1 MPSALQFIRSLIIS
15 SSIFVNANSSFLAI
29 MQLFVRK
36 NARDEEGGVPIGLLD
51 KKPSRL
57 NIFVR
62 SKSKDYK
69 LPLDDGPVPTLD
81 DDRNEEPESST
92 AKSSMSF
99 FSRNK
104 KDKSQKKIAYDS
116 FGGQDVLVL
125 VTEKTKGVPP
135 LESPDDVVVKIEA
148 STVSINDC
156 IARRGVCFSVADS
169 FALPAT
175 PGMDLVGTIV
185 SVGANVQGFKVGD
198 RVAALVRTGGNA
210 RYCVVSYHS
219 LVSVPRNLDAAD
231 AVAMVSVFM
240 TAYQALNLID
250 TDMKGTT
257 VLVTGGMG
265 PVEQALIQLSLRAG
279 ATQVYYTA
287 PEHHH
292 IYVKSVLGSIPLC
305 PDESTAFVPSCQDGL
320 ESSAQALKEI
330 ETLLG
335 VGMPTRLHNES
346 RRALGA
352 PIFGAPMFAIWPK
365 EQYFTGATR
374 FYDVWESFQS
384 DPDKFK
390 ADLASV
396 FELLSKREI
405 KPHIAKRIA
414 LADVQGAQTILEVG
428 PQPRGIIV
436 CFPWRRRKVNIRPGR
451 EQPEA

>member
-1 MPSALQFIRSLIIS
+1 LKLHRLTVMTVFQ
-15 SSIFVNANSSFLAI
+15 
-29 MQLFVRK
+29 K
-36 NARDEEGGVPIGLLD
+36 KGTKGEGTKEEGTVTTVTTER
-51 KKPSRL
+51 KSARL
-57 NIFVR
+57 GIFAR
-62 SKSKDYK
+62 NHKAKHADADAQPGESKEQAPAAVNDE
-69 LPLDDGPVPTLD
+69 
-81 DDRNEEPESST
+81 DRNEEPDT
-92 AKSSMSF
+92 ALISVKSNRSF
-99 FSRNK
+99 FSNRSKEGTKN
-104 KDKSQKKIAYDS
+104 QKKVVYDS
-116 FGGQDVLVL
+116 FGNADLLMTWTNYGIPAV
-125 VTEKTKGVPP
+125 
-135 LESPDDVVVKIEA
+135 ESPDDVVVRIEV
-148 STVSINDC
+148 STVSMHDC
-156 IARRGVCFSVADS
+156 LMRRGICFSVTDPVC
-169 FALPAT
+169 LPAT

-185 SVGANVQGFKVGD
+185 TVGEQVQDFKVGD

-436 CFPWRRRKVNIRPGR
+436 CLPWRRRKVNIRPGR